1 MKRQILIAAL
11 CCCSWLQLPALA
23 AAQAPGELTARDI
36 LRALQAPID
45 MKDFQNPMTLKE
57 VLGLFY
63 EKTADAGLL
72 GRGVGLPI
80 LVNQQAFKD
89 ANPEAGDIYESP
101 VKFPPYPKRMTVALA
116 LRLALSQVQSG
127 EATFLIK
134 RGAVEL
140 LPASE
145 RATLDMLLNQRV
157 LGNFEGKFL
166 STAMEELAEFSGV
179 SIQVDRRLLDKA
191 NVQVTGIFRNDV
203 SLRDVLIVLTESAG
217 VKMVKLPTAIFVT
230 TPENAAA
237 LREELSRPRPKPA
250 VKQQPSCPLRK

>member
-1 MKRQILIAAL
+1 
-11 CCCSWLQLPALA
+11 
-23 AAQAPGELTARDI
+23 
-36 LRALQAPID
+36 

-57 VLGLFY
+57 ALGLFY

-89 ANPEAGDIYESP
+89 LNPEAGDIYESP
-101 VKFPPYPKRMTVALA
+101 VKFPPYPKRMTLALA
-116 LRLALSQVQSG
+116 LRIALSQVQSG

-145 RATLDMLLNQRV
+145 CATLDMLLKQKV

-166 STAMEELAEFSGV
+166 STVLEELAEVSGV
-179 SIQVDRRLLDKA
+179 SIQVDKRLLDKA

-203 SLRDVLIVLTESAG
+203 SLRDALIVLTESAG
-217 VKMVKLPTAIFVT
+217 VKIVELPTAIFVT
-230 TPENAAA
+230 TPEHAAA
-237 LREELSRPRPKPA
+237 LRAELSCPGSAPAEKQPAKPSS
-250 VKQQPSCPLRK
+250 K

>member
-1 MKRQILIAAL
+1 MKRLLLVAAL
-11 CCCSWLQLPALA
+11 CCWSWLQLPALA

-72 GRGVGLPI
+72 GRGVGLPVLI
-80 LVNQQAFKD
+80 NQQAFKEQS
-89 ANPEAGDIYESP
+89 PEIGDILESP
-101 VKFPPYPKRMTVALA
+101 VKFPPYPKRMSLAVALQ
-116 LRLALSQVQSG
+116 LALSQAQ
-127 EATFLIK
+127 AADTTFLIK
-134 RGAVEL
+134 RGAIEI
-140 LPASE
+140 LPAE
-145 RATLDMLLNQRV
+145 RATLDLLLQQKV

-166 STAMEELAEFSGV
+166 STAMEELAEYSGV

-191 NVQVTGIFRNDV
+191 NVQVTGMFRNDV